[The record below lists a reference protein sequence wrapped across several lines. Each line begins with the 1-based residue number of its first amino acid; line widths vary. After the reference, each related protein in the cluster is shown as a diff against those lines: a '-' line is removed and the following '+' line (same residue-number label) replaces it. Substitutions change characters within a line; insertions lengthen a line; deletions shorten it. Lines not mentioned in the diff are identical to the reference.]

1 MASLTAERRNRM
13 AKILLSEGS
22 IKVGAMAELFDVST
36 ETIRKDIIFL
46 EKKGL
51 AEKSFGGAIAKTSL
65 VEKPLNER
73 ALVQAEAKAAIA
85 ARAIELIPDHATV
98 LLDTGSTTNAIASQ
112 LILRQG
118 LTIITNSLEL
128 ANILANAKSD
138 VFLCG
143 GCIRRSSHALVG
155 GWTLERL
162 QHLHADIAFLGSDGF
177 RGQSGPTCM
186 SYDESTVKSFMLRAA
201 SQTYVVADATKSQ
214 HSAQFAYA
222 DWHDVTGLITA
233 GEQLDK
239 LKNLLQDQT
248 KIIAAPPLTIQAP
261 LE

>member
-85 ARAIELIPDHATV
+85 ARAIDLIPDHATV
-98 LLDTGSTTNAIASQ
+98 LLDTGSTTNAIA
-112 LILRQG
+112 
-118 LTIITNSLEL
+118 TH
-128 ANILANAKSD
+128 
-138 VFLCG
+138 
-143 GCIRRSSHALVG
+143 SSWRTSSPMQKAMYSS
-155 GWTLERL
+155 
-162 QHLHADIAFLGSDGF
+162 AA
-177 RGQSGPTCM
+177 
-186 SYDESTVKSFMLRAA
+186 AA
-201 SQTYVVADATKSQ
+201 SVAARMPS
-214 HSAQFAYA
+214 
-222 DWHDVTGLITA
+222 
-233 GEQLDK
+233 
-239 LKNLLQDQT
+239 
-248 KIIAAPPLTIQAP
+248 
-261 LE
+261 